1 GLDLDEVVAAEHAAG
16 GGVDLR
22 AQPQRLGRAFA
33 AQIQVAV
40 AQARLLPRLVVELER
55 QGRGLAE
62 HLERGDV
69 DLDRAGGDL
78 RVLVAL
84 GADLDHAGDLDAE
97 LRAQPVGGLG
107 DRGFAEDDL
116 ADARGVTQVDEDH
129 PAVVAPTIHPAG
141 ERDGGVGVLGS
152 QGSGLVGAQHCRGVL
167 PAKTMWGASARA
179 VHDAVRTVRATR
191 GAWSST
197 ILRRTDR
204 PRRAGRSAPRTALT
218 GSRRAPA
225 ARPGQRTCRGPPGW
239 IITGIACGP
248 VCRRSAADEPVSVL
262 TDQL

>member
-1 GLDLDEVVAAEHAAG
+1 PGDHQQLLEQLRGLRQGVEAARLQTRRYQEVARALRGGAGQGRGLDLDEVVAAEHAAG

-84 GADLDHAGDLDAE
+84 GADLDHAGDL
-97 LRAQPVGGLG
+97 
-107 DRGFAEDDL
+107 
-116 ADARGVTQVDEDH
+116 
-129 PAVVAPTIHPAG
+129 
-141 ERDGGVGVLGS
+141 
-152 QGSGLVGAQHCRGVL
+152 
-167 PAKTMWGASARA
+167 
-179 VHDAVRTVRATR
+179 
-191 GAWSST
+191 
-197 ILRRTDR
+197 
-204 PRRAGRSAPRTALT
+204 
-218 GSRRAPA
+218 
-225 ARPGQRTCRGPPGW
+225 
-239 IITGIACGP
+239 
-248 VCRRSAADEPVSVL
+248 
-262 TDQL
+262 